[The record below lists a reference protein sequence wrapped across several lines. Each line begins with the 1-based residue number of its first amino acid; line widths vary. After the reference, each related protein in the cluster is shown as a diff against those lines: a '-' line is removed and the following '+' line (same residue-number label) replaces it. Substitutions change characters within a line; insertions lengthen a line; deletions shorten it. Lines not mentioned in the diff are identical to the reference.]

1 VGFYVDDITISDAEE
16 MVNPIVTDTIDPSF
30 VFTPPETVD
39 YSLRV
44 RAKVEDRLL
53 EWGEPLV
60 ARSRGPLRIKAR
72 PPVRLSTQLVQL
84 DFDLLELVNASSG
97 DFQIEVATSPA
108 GPWRVV
114 GATTIFPLPYGGRY
128 RAYVA
133 PGGAPTNW
141 FFRIAGH

>member
-1 VGFYVDDITISDAEE
+1 MDDITISDAEE
-16 MVNPIVTDTIDPSF
+16 IVDPTITDTADPAF
-30 VFTPPETVD
+30 IFTPPETVD

-44 RAKVEDRLL
+44 RAKVEARLL

-60 ARSRGPLRIKAR
+60 ARSRGPLRMKAHM
-72 PPVRLSTQLVQL
+72 PVRLSTQLVQL
-84 DFDLLELVNASSG
+84 DFELLELVNASSG

-114 GATTIFPLPYGGRY
+114 GATTIFQLPYAGRY

-133 PGGAPTNW
+133 PGANTNW
-141 FFRIAGH
+141 FFRISGH